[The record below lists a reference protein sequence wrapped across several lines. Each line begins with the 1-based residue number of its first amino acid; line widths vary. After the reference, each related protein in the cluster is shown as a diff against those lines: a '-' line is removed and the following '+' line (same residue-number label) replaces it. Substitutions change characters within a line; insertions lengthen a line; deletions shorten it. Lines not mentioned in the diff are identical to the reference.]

1 MVVFQDIGWSLPVRS
16 VMEPGIWSSIC
27 QGKVPGKTCGK
38 VGAPKLDSGT
48 FATQL
53 ELQLCPELVFYVS
66 KTVVLARKSLGLVT
80 IGSWK

>member
-1 MVVFQDIGWSLPVRS
+1 
-16 VMEPGIWSSIC
+16 MEPGVRSSIC

-53 ELQLCPELVFYVS
+53 ELQLCPELVF
-66 KTVVLARKSLGLVT
+66 
-80 IGSWK
+80 